1 MTLRYKTLLVIG
13 LVLGA
18 LFVVLYLT
26 VSSIL
31 VSGFNKV
38 EDQAARQNVFRV
50 VEAFQGEIAGLDRT
64 LGDWAPW
71 DATYTF
77 VQDANQEYVENNL
90 DDETVANLGLN
101 IMLFYNTANQ
111 LVFGKGLDL
120 VEKTGTPLPESVGN
134 ALATSNY
141 SLLSHT
147 STDSTKSGVL
157 LLEEAPLMIASRPI
171 LTSERQGP
179 IEGSLVMGRFVD
191 KREVKA
197 LEDKTRLKI
206 NVFRLDSKDQPAD
219 IDEALTALSGAQPE
233 PGSANPPVFNKP
245 LNQDRMAGYT
255 VEKSVF
261 GQPVLLFRVDMARD
275 VHAQGQTSLQAFIV
289 SLLVVAVVFVAVTL
303 LSLERL
309 VLARV
314 ARLVGGVSEIGA
326 SGDISKRLTMPGKDE
341 LSGLA
346 IAINGMLKDIQDS
359 LNREKQ
365 LKREVEM
372 LRIEI
377 DQVKQSQQVE
387 EITDTDYFRNLQN
400 KAHQLR
406 SGG

>member
-275 VHAQGQTSLQAFIV
+275 VHAQGQTSLQAFNC
-289 SLLVVAVVFVAVTL
+289 LPAGCG
-303 LSLERL
+303 
-309 VLARV
+309 
-314 ARLVGGVSEIGA
+314 GGVRRSDASQPGAPGPGARGPAGRRCQRDRSERGHLEATDDARQGRAIRPCDRDKRHAEGHPRLAEPGGA
-326 SGDISKRLTMPGKDE
+326 AQARGGDAADRD
-341 LSGLA
+341 
-346 IAINGMLKDIQDS
+346 
-359 LNREKQ
+359 
-365 LKREVEM
+365 
-372 LRIEI
+372 
-377 DQVKQSQQVE
+377 
-387 EITDTDYFRNLQN
+387 
-400 KAHQLR
+400 
-406 SGG
+406 